1 MKSLKRIF
9 RQQRDQLGR
18 RLRPARAWL
27 TPARVLLGAES
38 LALCAV
44 LGFLLTGER
53 ADFFDRVGGRADV
66 WLALAAVLMLAVL
79 HLFVNGRIVPA
90 LNRRFA
96 IERYDERRILFDLG
110 RAGRTVTSVEQ
121 LYGIVAGT
129 IGEALGAASVTIFV
143 RDDQTG
149 RYECRF
155 FTVQLNGGG
164 AGDSRGAAGTGGESG
179 VQSLAFERDAV
190 VVKRL
195 YNLTIP
201 LSLEPRDLETWR
213 RSLELVPPGT
223 RERRREEIRTLE
235 AVGARLLLQI
245 MLKDR
250 LIGIMSLGARR
261 DGRPYTLE
269 DRRMLMSVAGQM
281 AFIIENA
288 KLVERMVE
296 EGRLRRELALASEVQ
311 QQLFPAAPPESAVL
325 DLAGFCQP
333 AREIG
338 GDYYDFLL
346 LDNEQI
352 GVAVA
357 DVAGKGIS
365 AALLMSTVQASLRSQ
380 AMALNPGLGVEGSL
394 ADLVATMNRLLW
406 RSTGTAS
413 YVTFFYAQFDER
425 TRRLTYV
432 NAGHNPP
439 LLVRA
444 SGMGAEQH
452 AARENGKGFARAN
465 GVKDNGGFSE
475 GGVALTSAFEETMWP
490 NDAAAST
497 ANHQGVLR
505 LSVGGPVLGVLE
517 DCFYHQETIEMS
529 EGDMLVA
536 FTDGVTEALNAVG
549 EEFEEAR
556 LRETLVACAHLSA
569 EEVRARIVERVRE
582 WSRGAPQHDDLTFV
596 VMKVR

>member
-1 MKSLKRIF
+1 MY
-9 RQQRDQLGR
+9 
-18 RLRPARAWL
+18 
-27 TPARVLLGAES
+27 
-38 LALCAV
+38 AV
-44 LGFLLTGER
+44 FVFLLTGER
-53 ADFFDRVGGRADV
+53 AGFFDRASERADL
-66 WLALAAVLMLAVL
+66 WLAVAAASVLAAL
-79 HLFVNGRIVPA
+79 HLFVNRQLTPA

-96 IERYDERRILFDLG
+96 VERYDERRILFDLG
-110 RAGRTVTSVEQ
+110 RAGRTVTNVGQ

-129 IGEALGAASVTIFV
+129 IGEALGATNVTIFV

-155 FTVQLNGGG
+155 LTMQLDGG
-164 AGDSRGAAGTGGESG
+164 AAKDVRAAGVDAVDQALS
-179 VQSLAFERDAV
+179 FERDAV

-195 YNLTIP
+195 RNLTIP
-201 LSLEPRDLETWR
+201 LSFEQRDLETWR
-213 RSLELVPPGT
+213 RSLDLIPPET
-223 RERRREEIRTLE
+223 RGRRRAEISTLE
-235 AVGARLLLQI
+235 AVGSRLLLQI
-245 MLKDR
+245 MLHDR

-261 DGRPYTLE
+261 DGRAYTLE
-269 DRRMLMSVAGQM
+269 DKRMLMSVAGQM

-311 QQLFPAAPPESAVL
+311 QQLFPPGPPASAVL

-333 AREIG
+333 AREVG

-357 DVAGKGIS
+357 DVSGKGIS

-394 ADLVATMNRLLW
+394 ADLVGTMNRLLW
-406 RSTGTAS
+406 RSTGAAS

-425 TRRLTYV
+425 ARRLTYV

-444 SGMGAEQH
+444 VGAGTGPH
-452 AARENGKGFARAN
+452 AGRENGKNIVRAN
-465 GVKDNGGFSE
+465 GIKEYDEGPE
-475 GGVALTSAFEETMWP
+475 GGVALTSDSDEDVWP
-490 NDAAAST
+490 DSESSMKSADRAR
-497 ANHQGVLR
+497 VLR

-517 DCFYHQETIEMS
+517 DGFYRQETIEMR
-529 EGDMLVA
+529 EGDVLVA
-536 FTDGVTEALNAVG
+536 FTDGLTEALNAAG
-549 EEFEEAR
+549 EEFGEAG
-556 LRETLVACAHLSA
+556 LQAMVVASTHLSA
-569 EEVRARIVERVRE
+569 EEVRAEIIERVRE
-582 WSRGAPQHDDLTFV
+582 WSRGMPQHDDLTFV
-596 VMKVR
+596 VMKIK

>member
-1 MKSLKRIF
+1 MY
-9 RQQRDQLGR
+9 
-18 RLRPARAWL
+18 
-27 TPARVLLGAES
+27 
-38 LALCAV
+38 AV
-44 LGFLLTGER
+44 FVFLLTGER
-53 ADFFDRVGGRADV
+53 AGFFDRASGRADL
-66 WLALAAVLMLAVL
+66 WLAVAAASVLAAL
-79 HLFVNGRIVPA
+79 HLFVNRQLTPA

-96 IERYDERRILFDLG
+96 VERYDERRILFDLG
-110 RAGRTVTSVEQ
+110 RAGRTVTNVGQ

-129 IGEALGAASVTIFV
+129 IGEALGATNVTIFV

-155 FTVQLNGGG
+155 LTMQLDGG
-164 AGDSRGAAGTGGESG
+164 AAKDVRAAGVEAVDQALS
-179 VQSLAFERDAV
+179 FERDAV

-195 YNLTIP
+195 RNLTIP
-201 LSLEPRDLETWR
+201 LSFEQRDLETWR
-213 RSLELVPPGT
+213 RSLDLIPPET
-223 RERRREEIRTLE
+223 RGRRRAEISTLE
-235 AVGARLLLQI
+235 AVGSRLLLQI
-245 MLKDR
+245 MLHDR

-261 DGRPYTLE
+261 DGRAYTLE
-269 DRRMLMSVAGQM
+269 DKRMLMSVAGQM

-311 QQLFPAAPPESAVL
+311 QQLFPPGPPASAVL

-333 AREIG
+333 AREVG

-357 DVAGKGIS
+357 DVSGKGIS

-394 ADLVATMNRLLW
+394 ADLVGTMNRLLW
-406 RSTGTAS
+406 RSTGAAS

-425 TRRLTYV
+425 ARRLTYV

-444 SGMGAEQH
+444 AGAGAGPH
-452 AARENGKGFARAN
+452 AGRENGKNIVRAN
-465 GVKDNGGFSE
+465 GIKEYDGGRE
-475 GGVALTSAFEETMWP
+475 GGVALTSDSDEDVWP
-490 NDAAAST
+490 DSESSMKSADRAR
-497 ANHQGVLR
+497 VLR

-517 DCFYHQETIEMS
+517 DGFYRQETIEMR
-529 EGDMLVA
+529 EGDILVA
-536 FTDGVTEALNAVG
+536 FTDGLTEALNAAG
-549 EEFEEAR
+549 EEFGEAG
-556 LRETLVACAHLSA
+556 LQAMVVACAHLSA
-569 EEVRARIVERVRE
+569 DEVRARIIEQARE
-582 WSRGAPQHDDLTFV
+582 WSRGMPQHDDLTFV
-596 VMKVR
+596 VMKIK

>member
-27 TPARVLLGAES
+27 TPARSLLGAEA

-44 LGFLLTGER
+44 LAFLLTGDR

-66 WLALAAVLMLAVL
+66 WLALAAVAALVAL
-79 HLFVNGRIVPA
+79 HLFVNRRLVPA

-129 IGEALGAASVTIFV
+129 IGDALGAPSVTIFV

-164 AGDSRGAAGTGGESG
+164 AGDPRGAGTGGESG
-179 VQSLAFERDAV
+179 LQSLAFERDAV

-213 RSLELVPPGT
+213 RSLELVPPET
-223 RERRREEIRTLE
+223 RGRRRDEIRTLE

-288 KLVERMVE
+288 KLVEQMVE

-406 RSTGTAS
+406 RSTGAAS
-413 YVTFFYAQFDER
+413 YVTFFYAQFDEQ

-444 SGMGAEQH
+444 SGVGAEQH
-452 AARENGKGFARAN
+452 GMRENGKGFARAN
-465 GVKDNGGFSE
+465 GVKDNGGFSD

-490 NDAAAST
+490 DDAAAALT
-497 ANHQGVLR
+497 ANHSGVLR

-517 DCFYHQETIEMS
+517 DCFYYQETIEMR

-536 FTDGVTEALNAVG
+536 YTDGVTEALNAVG
-549 EEFEEAR
+549 EEFGEAG
-556 LRETLVACAHLSA
+556 LRATLVACAHLSA
-569 EEVRARIVERVRE
+569 DEVRVRIVERVRE

-596 VMKVR
+596 VLKVK